1 MSCSEKQISFCDS
14 CKLNPSWC
22 KSSNFYLRGQNMV
35 NINQPSDWSKILRY
49 DLFNCRKCDGQ
60 SGPIGTPY
68 SYAIYIT
75 QVYFAFA
82 ITSVLGSKWIQ
93 LKVLVLTWKPKLVEQ
108 YIESFWS
115 ASENADL
122 STCILTRWS
131 VLNNSVFHFK
141 PWVAV

>member
-49 DLFNCRKCDGQ
+49 DLFCCRKCDGQ

-68 SYAIYIT
+68 SYAIYVT

-93 LKVLVLTWKPKLVEQ
+93 LKVLVLTCWAIYRVLLIRKWKCWSKYMYLNAM
-108 YIESFWS
+108 ISF
-115 ASENADL
+115 
-122 STCILTRWS
+122 
-131 VLNNSVFHFK
+131 K
-141 PWVAV
+141 

>member
-35 NINQPSDWSKILRY
+35 NINQPSDWSKNFKIWFIQLSKVRRPKRPHR
-49 DLFNCRKCDGQ
+49 NT
-60 SGPIGTPY
+60 I

-115 ASENADL
+115 ASKNADL

-131 VLNNSVFHFK
+131 VLNNCVFHFK